1 MPDSE
6 RDTPKEVKIEM
17 KWGCIDDTPTVY
29 ANQLLI
35 THAGPE
41 FYLIF
46 GEIVPV
52 NVDNLNAIPQPLSVK
67 PKIKIAISREIM
79 SLFIDAINDNFEK
92 FSARVNTEVA
102 QHDSSGS

>member
-1 MPDSE
+1 MPDFE
-6 RDTPKEVKIEM
+6 RDTPQEIKIEM

-52 NVDNLNAIPQPLSVK
+52 NVDNLNAIPQLLAVK
-67 PKIKIAISREIM
+67 PKVKIAVSREIM
-79 SLFIDAINDNFEK
+79 PLFIDAINDNFEK
-92 FSARVNTEVA
+92 FSIRASPEVA
-102 QHDSSGS
+102 QHASSDS